1 MKLTALPHLVLR
13 LRMSGAIP
21 HLHGMQRNNTTC
33 LYKITQQEVVEDEG
47 NSGPGQPPLTEL
59 MVCLRKCEKQSKAI
73 SKNRLTAATC
83 CSISQHTIKSTESL
97 LSYLQQLLVKLT
109 T

>member
-1 MKLTALPHLVLR
+1 MNGDTF
-13 LRMSGAIP
+13 
-21 HLHGMQRNNTTC
+21 HLHGTQRNTSTC

-73 SKNRLTAATC
+73 SKNRLTAAIC
-83 CSISQHTIKSTESL
+83 CSISQHTIKSSESL
-97 LSYLQQLLVKLT
+97 LSY
-109 T
+109 